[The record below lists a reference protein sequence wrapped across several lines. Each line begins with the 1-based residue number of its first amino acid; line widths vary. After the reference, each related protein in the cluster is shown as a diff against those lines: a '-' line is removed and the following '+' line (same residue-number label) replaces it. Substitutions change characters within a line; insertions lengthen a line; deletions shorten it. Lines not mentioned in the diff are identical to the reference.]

1 MNNYESLLI
10 DYENCEIDFKEVD
23 FQCNKEIGYYN
34 NNKILVNTQI
44 SNKQKYGVLAE
55 ELGHHFTTVGDIK
68 KLDNTNNKKQE
79 LKARRWGHKK
89 IVSLDSIIEAFDNN
103 CLNKYEIAEY
113 LGVTDKYFEEC
124 IQDYKNMYGTEVCKI
139 GKYHIIFEP
148 SLGIYQKF

>member
-1 MNNYESLLI
+1 MG
-10 DYENCEIDFKEVD
+10 YENLLFECDNEGINVKEKPL
-23 FQCNKEIGYYN
+23 QAN
-34 NNKILVNTQI
+34 NGLCKGNKIAIKNTL
-44 SNKQKYGVLAE
+44 STKEKYCTLSE
-55 ELGHHFTTVGDIK
+55 ELGHYKLTVGDITDLK
-68 KLDNTNNKKQE
+68 DINNIKQE
-79 LKARRWGHKK
+79 LKARRWGHKH

-124 IQDYKNMYGTEVCKI
+124 MLDYKKLYGTNPCKI